1 MYIAKKITNSKT
13 HFLSFYFLFLLS
25 LKYSEAMRRED
36 NLVLGIVA
44 LQLYVLR
51 TLLPEVRTPNIALI

>member
-1 MYIAKKITNSKT
+1 MYIAKKNHKFKNS
-13 HFLSFYFLFLLS
+13 LSFYFLFLLS

-36 NLVLGIVA
+36 NFVLGIVA

-51 TLLPEVRTPNIALI
+51 TLLPEVRTPNIAFI